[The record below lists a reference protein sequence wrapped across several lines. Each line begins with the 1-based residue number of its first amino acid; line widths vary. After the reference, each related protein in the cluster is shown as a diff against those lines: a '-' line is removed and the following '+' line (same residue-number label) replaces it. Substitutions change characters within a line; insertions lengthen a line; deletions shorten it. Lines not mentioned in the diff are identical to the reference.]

1 MKTGFFFV
9 WGFVVFLFLR
19 KKKKPQLFKKLIQ
32 VNLCFVGFVFLSWK
46 ERSPLHGKSKGGS
59 LL

>member
-19 KKKKPQLFKKLIQ
+19 KKKNQLFKKLIQ

-46 ERSPLHGKSKGGS
+46 ERSPLHGKRKGGS

>member
-19 KKKKPQLFKKLIQ
+19 KKKTQLFKKLIQ